1 MGDSISREPE
11 HLPARSEALRE
22 LAALFLRLG
31 TLAMGGPA
39 AHIAMMED
47 EVVRRRRWM
56 THERFLDMLG
66 VCNLIPGP
74 NSTEMAIHI
83 GQLRAGFAGLV
94 VAGACFI
101 IPAAAIVLVIAWM
114 YVRFGTMPQ
123 AVGLLY
129 GIKPVIIA
137 VVLQALWGLGRTAI
151 KSRMLAA
158 LAIISLGASLLDV
171 NDMIV
176 LLGGGIVMIAIRA
189 FEDPAGTRATL
200 AAIPTA
206 AARATGAK
214 GAALAVTMVAVP
226 FSLVTLFLFFLKVG
240 AVLFGS
246 GYVLLAFLRT
256 DLVDRLR
263 WLTEAQ
269 LLDAVAVGQITPGP
283 VFTTATFIGYL
294 LGGFRGAVV
303 ATVGIFLPSFFFVS
317 ISGPLIPHLRR
328 SPLAG
333 AFLDGVNVGAWALM
347 AAGTLFLAR
356 AAVVDAVTTGVAIA
370 SAFVLIRYRINSAWL
385 VIGGGADQAGDGAVA
400 CCSRVTEGTFLK
412 VQNVRLITAYSARC
426 LYAVVS

>member
-1 MGDSISREPE
+1 MNESISPSNRETRRHE
-11 HLPARSEALRE
+11 LRE
-22 LAALFLRLG
+22 LALLFLRLG
-31 TLAMGGPA
+31 TIAMGGPA

-101 IPAAAIVLVIAWM
+101 FPAAAIVLAIAWM
-114 YVRFGTMPQ
+114 YVRYGTMPQ

-129 GIKPVIIA
+129 GVKPVIIA

-151 KSRMLAA
+151 KSRTLVVIAVISLVAA
-158 LAIISLGASLLDV
+158 LLEV

-176 LLGGGIVMIAIRA
+176 LLGGGIVMLAIRA
-189 FEDPAGTRATL
+189 VEDRDGARAAL
-200 AAIPTA
+200 AAIPA
-206 AARATGAK
+206 AAASASSR
-214 GAALAVTMVAVP
+214 GAALAAAAVAAP
-226 FSLVTLFLFFLKVG
+226 FSLATLFFFFLKVG

-269 LLDAVAVGQITPGP
+269 LLDAVAVGQVTPGP
-283 VFTTATFIGYL
+283 VFTTATFIGYI

-303 ATVGIFLPSFFFVS
+303 ATFGIFLPSFFFVS

-347 AAGTLFLAR
+347 AAVTWFLAR
-356 AAVVDAVTTGVAIA
+356 AAIIDVTTMILAVS
-370 SAFVLIRYRINSAWL
+370 SAFVLIRYRPNSAWL
-385 VIGGGADQAGDGAVA
+385 VLGGG
-400 CCSRVTEGTFLK
+400 
-412 VQNVRLITAYSARC
+412 LIGLVMTGWR
-426 LYAVVS
+426 

>member
-1 MGDSISREPE
+1 MDESIS
-11 HLPARSEALRE
+11 PATVNPAARRDALRE
-22 LAALFLRLG
+22 LAVLFLRLG
-31 TLAMGGPA
+31 TLSMGGPA

-74 NSTEMAIHI
+74 NSTEMAIHV
-83 GQLRAGFAGLV
+83 GHLRAGFAGLV

-101 IPAAAIVLVIAWM
+101 MPAAAIVLAIAWM

-151 KSRMLAA
+151 KTRMLAA
-158 LAIISLGASLLDV
+158 LAIISLAAALLDV

-189 FEDPAGTRATL
+189 FEDPAGARATL

-214 GAALAVTMVAVP
+214 GAAFAATIVAVP

-347 AAGTLFLAR
+347 AAVTVFLAR
-356 AAVVDAVTTGVAIA
+356 AAIVDVTSLALAAV
-370 SAFVLIRYRINSAWL
+370 SAFLLIRYRLNSAWL
-385 VIGGGADQAGDGAVA
+385 VLGGGLVGLAM
-400 CCSRVTEGTFLK
+400 SPWL
-412 VQNVRLITAYSARC
+412 VR
-426 LYAVVS
+426 

>member
-1 MGDSISREPE
+1 MDQPILDTTPSR
-11 HLPARSEALRE
+11 RDALRE
-22 LAALFLRLG
+22 LAVLFLRLG

-101 IPAAAIVLVIAWM
+101 LPAAAIVLVIAWM

-151 KSRMLAA
+151 KSRLLAA
-158 LAIISLGASLLDV
+158 LAVITLIASILDV

-176 LLGGGIVMIAIRA
+176 LIGGGIVMLAIRA
-189 FEDPAGTRATL
+189 FEDRAAARATL
-200 AAIPTA
+200 AAIPV
-206 AARATGAK
+206 AARASGAK
-214 GAALAVTMVAVP
+214 GAALAAAAVAVP
-226 FSLVTLFLFFLKVG
+226 FSLTTLFLFFLKVG

-269 LLDAVAVGQITPGP
+269 LLDAVAVGQVTPGP
-283 VFTTATFIGYL
+283 VFTTATFIGYI

-303 ATVGIFLPSFFFVS
+303 ATLGIFLPSFFFVS

-347 AAGTLFLAR
+347 AAVTLFLAR
-356 AAVVDAVTTGVAIA
+356 AAIVDVTTILLAVS
-370 SAFVLIRYRINSAWL
+370 SAFVLVRYRVNSAWL
-385 VIGGGADQAGDGAVA
+385 VIGGG
-400 CCSRVTEGTFLK
+400 
-412 VQNVRLITAYSARC
+412 LIGLATTVWR
-426 LYAVVS
+426 

>member
-1 MGDSISREPE
+1 MDQSIPHTVENPPSR
-11 HLPARSEALRE
+11 REALRE
-22 LAALFLRLG
+22 LALLFLRLG

-101 IPAAAIVLVIAWM
+101 LPAAAIVLAIAWM

-151 KSRMLAA
+151 KSRLLAV
-158 LAIISLGASLLDV
+158 LAIIALIASLLDV
-171 NDMIV
+171 NDMVV
-176 LLGGGIVMIAIRA
+176 LLGGGFVMLAIRA
-189 FEDPAGTRATL
+189 LEDRAAARATL
-200 AAIPTA
+200 AAIPV
-206 AARATGAK
+206 AARASGAK
-214 GAALAVTMVAVP
+214 GAALAAAAVAVP
-226 FSLVTLFLFFLKVG
+226 FSLTTLFLFFLKVG

-283 VFTTATFIGYL
+283 VFTTATFIGYI

-303 ATVGIFLPSFFFVS
+303 ATIGIFLPSFFFVS

-347 AAGTLFLAR
+347 AAVTLFLAR
-356 AAVVDAVTTGVAIA
+356 SAIVDLTTMLLAIS
-370 SAFVLIRYRINSAWL
+370 SAFVLIRYRVNSAWL
-385 VIGGGADQAGDGAVA
+385 VLGGG
-400 CCSRVTEGTFLK
+400 
-412 VQNVRLITAYSARC
+412 LIGLAMTLWR
-426 LYAVVS
+426 

>member
-1 MGDSISREPE
+1 MESISHNNENP
-11 HLPARSEALRE
+11 PARREALRE
-22 LAALFLRLG
+22 LAVLFLRLG

-101 IPAAAIVLVIAWM
+101 LPAAAIVLAIAWM
-114 YVRFGTMPQ
+114 YVQYGTMPQ

-151 KSRMLAA
+151 KSRVLAV
-158 LAIISLGASLLDV
+158 LAIITLIASLLDV

-176 LLGGGIVMIAIRA
+176 LLGGGIVMLAIRA
-189 FEDPAGTRATL
+189 VEDRAAARATL
-200 AAIPTA
+200 AAIPVAT
-206 AARATGAK
+206 RASGAK
-214 GAALAVTMVAVP
+214 AAALAATAVAVP
-226 FSLVTLFLFFLKVG
+226 FSLTTLFLFFLKVG

-283 VFTTATFIGYL
+283 VFTTATFIGYI

-303 ATVGIFLPSFFFVS
+303 ATLGIFLPSFFFVS

-347 AAGTLFLAR
+347 AAVTLFLAR
-356 AAVVDAVTTGVAIA
+356 AAVIDVTTMLLAIS
-370 SAFVLIRYRINSAWL
+370 SAFVLIRYRVNSAWL
-385 VIGGGADQAGDGAVA
+385 VLGGG
-400 CCSRVTEGTFLK
+400 
-412 VQNVRLITAYSARC
+412 LIGLATTLWR
-426 LYAVVS
+426 

>member
-1 MGDSISREPE
+1 MDQSLSNSVENPPE
-11 HLPARSEALRE
+11 RREALRE
-22 LAALFLRLG
+22 LALLFLRLG

-83 GQLRAGFAGLV
+83 GQLRAGVAGLI

-101 IPAAAIVLVIAWM
+101 LPAAAIVLAIAWM
-114 YVRFGTMPQ
+114 YVRYGTMPQ

-158 LAIISLGASLLDV
+158 LAVVTVIASLLEV

-189 FEDPAGTRATL
+189 IEDRAGARAAL
-200 AAIPTA
+200 AAIPTVATRAWSVKGATLA
-206 AARATGAK
+206 AA
-214 GAALAVTMVAVP
+214 VAVP
-226 FSLVTLFLFFLKVG
+226 FSLTTLFLFFLKVG

-269 LLDAVAVGQITPGP
+269 LLDAVAVGQVTPGP
-283 VFTTATFIGYL
+283 VFTTATFVGYI

-303 ATVGIFLPSFFFVS
+303 ATLGIFLPSFFFVS

-347 AAGTLFLAR
+347 AAVTLFLAR
-356 AAVVDAVTTGVAIA
+356 AAIVDVTTVLLAA
-370 SAFVLIRYRINSAWL
+370 SSAFVLIRYRVNSAWL
-385 VIGGGADQAGDGAVA
+385 VVGGGVIGLAMTLW
-400 CCSRVTEGTFLK
+400 R
-412 VQNVRLITAYSARC
+412 
-426 LYAVVS
+426 

>member
-1 MGDSISREPE
+1 MSESIQNTAESSAPR
-11 HLPARSEALRE
+11 RDALRE
-22 LAALFLRLG
+22 LALLFLRLG
-31 TLAMGGPA
+31 TIAMGGPA

-47 EVVRRRRWM
+47 EVVRRRRWV

-83 GQLRAGFAGLV
+83 GQQQAGLPGLI

-101 IPAAAIVLVIAWM
+101 LPAAAIVLAIAWM

-137 VVLQALWGLGRTAI
+137 VVLQAMWGLGRVAI
-151 KSRMLAA
+151 RSKMLAV
-158 LAIISLGASLLDV
+158 LAIVSLVASLYEV
-171 NDMIV
+171 NDLIV
-176 LLGGGIVMIAIRA
+176 LLGGGVVMLAIRA
-189 FEDPAGTRATL
+189 FELRTGIGAAL

-206 AARATGAK
+206 ATRAPGAK
-214 GAALAVTMVAVP
+214 GVALAAAAGAVP
-226 FSLVTLFLFFLKVG
+226 FSLTTLFLFFLKVG

-263 WLTEAQ
+263 WLTESQ

-283 VFTTATFIGYL
+283 VFTTATFIGYIV
-294 LGGFRGAVV
+294 GGFPGAVL
-303 ATVGIFLPSFFFVS
+303 ATLGIFLPSFFFVS

-328 SPLAG
+328 SQLAG

-347 AAGTLFLAR
+347 AAVTLFLAR
-356 AAVVDAVTTGVAIA
+356 DAIVDATTLMLAAA
-370 SAFVLIRYRINSAWL
+370 SAFVLIRYRVNSAWL
-385 VIGGGADQAGDGAVA
+385 VIGGGAVGLAM
-400 CCSRVTEGTFLK
+400 
-412 VQNVRLITAYSARC
+412 TALR
-426 LYAVVS
+426 

>member
-1 MGDSISREPE
+1 MTKRARCITFATRE
-11 HLPARSEALRE
+11 HLMDESTSHATGNPAARRDALRE
-22 LAALFLRLG
+22 LALLFLRLG
-31 TLAMGGPA
+31 TVAMGGPA

-83 GQLRAGFAGLV
+83 GQLRAGFAGLI

-101 IPAAAIVLVIAWM
+101 LPAAAIVLAIAWM
-114 YVRFGTMPQ
+114 YVRYGTMPQ
-123 AVGLLY
+123 AIGLLY

-151 KSRMLAA
+151 KSRLLAA
-158 LAIISLGASLLDV
+158 IAIVSLAASLFNV

-176 LLGGGIVMIAIRA
+176 LLGGGIVMLAIRA
-189 FEDPAGTRATL
+189 FEDRAAL
-200 AAIPTA
+200 AAIPTVATRASGMKGPALA
-206 AARATGAK
+206 AAAI
-214 GAALAVTMVAVP
+214 AVP
-226 FSLVTLFLFFLKVG
+226 FSLTTLFLFFLKVG

-246 GYVLLAFLRT
+246 GYVLLAFIRT

-269 LLDAVAVGQITPGP
+269 LLDAVAVGQVTPGP

-303 ATVGIFLPSFFFVS
+303 ATLGIFLPSFFFVS

-347 AAGTLFLAR
+347 AAVTLFLAR
-356 AAVVDAVTTGVAIA
+356 AAIIDVTTMILAIA
-370 SAFVLIRYRINSAWL
+370 SAFVLIRYRVNSAWL
-385 VIGGGADQAGDGAVA
+385 VLGGG
-400 CCSRVTEGTFLK
+400 
-412 VQNVRLITAYSARC
+412 LIGLLMTIWR
-426 LYAVVS
+426 

>member
-1 MGDSISREPE
+1 MTKRGRWNAHAIRDHLIASRMDESISPSTVN
-11 HLPARSEALRE
+11 PAARRDALRE
-22 LAALFLRLG
+22 LALLFLRLG
-31 TLAMGGPA
+31 TLSMGGPA

-74 NSTEMAIHI
+74 NSTEMAIHV

-101 IPAAAIVLVIAWM
+101 MPAAAIVLAIAWM

-151 KSRMLAA
+151 KTRMLAA
-158 LAIISLGASLLDV
+158 LAIVSLAASLLDV

-189 FEDPAGTRATL
+189 FEDPAGARTTL

-214 GAALAVTMVAVP
+214 GAALAATIVAVP
-226 FSLVTLFLFFLKVG
+226 FSLMTLFLFFLKVG

-347 AAGTLFLAR
+347 AAVTVFLTR
-356 AAVVDAVTTGVAIA
+356 AAIVDVSSQMLAAVSAI
-370 SAFVLIRYRINSAWL
+370 LLNRYRLNSAWL
-385 VIGGGADQAGDGAVA
+385 VLGGGLVGLAM
-400 CCSRVTEGTFLK
+400 SPWL
-412 VQNVRLITAYSARC
+412 VR
-426 LYAVVS
+426 

>member
-1 MGDSISREPE
+1 
-11 HLPARSEALRE
+11 
-22 LAALFLRLG
+22 
-31 TLAMGGPA
+31 
-39 AHIAMMED
+39 
-47 EVVRRRRWM
+47 
-56 THERFLDMLG
+56 
-66 VCNLIPGP
+66 
-74 NSTEMAIHI
+74 
-83 GQLRAGFAGLV
+83 
-94 VAGACFI
+94 
-101 IPAAAIVLVIAWM
+101 
-114 YVRFGTMPQ
+114 MPQ

-151 KSRMLAA
+151 KSRLLAV
-158 LAIISLGASLLDV
+158 LAIVTLIASLLDV

-176 LLGGGIVMIAIRA
+176 LLGGGIVMLVIRA
-189 FEDPAGTRATL
+189 LEDRTAVRATL
-200 AAIPTA
+200 AAIPV
-206 AARATGAK
+206 AARASGAK
-214 GAALAVTMVAVP
+214 GAALAAAAIAVP
-226 FSLVTLFLFFLKVG
+226 FSLTTLFLFFLKVG

-283 VFTTATFIGYL
+283 VFTTATFIGYI

-347 AAGTLFLAR
+347 AAVTLFLAR
-356 AAVVDAVTTGVAIA
+356 AAVIDLTTVLLAISSAV
-370 SAFVLIRYRINSAWL
+370 VLIRYRVNSAWL
-385 VIGGGADQAGDGAVA
+385 VLGGG
-400 CCSRVTEGTFLK
+400 
-412 VQNVRLITAYSARC
+412 LIGLAMTLWR
-426 LYAVVS
+426 

>member
-1 MGDSISREPE
+1 MPEATTSRID
-11 HLPARSEALRE
+11 ALWE

-83 GQLRAGFAGLV
+83 GQLRAGFAGLI

-101 IPAAAIVLVIAWM
+101 LPAAAIVLCIAWM

-151 KSRMLAA
+151 KSRLLAV
-158 LAIISLGASLLDV
+158 LAIVALIASLLDV

-176 LLGGGIVMIAIRA
+176 LLGGGIVMLAIRA
-189 FEDPAGTRATL
+189 LEDRAAARATL
-200 AAIPTA
+200 AAIPV
-206 AARATGAK
+206 AARASGAK
-214 GAALAVTMVAVP
+214 GATLAAAAFAVP
-226 FSLVTLFLFFLKVG
+226 FSLTTLFLFFLKVG

-256 DLVDRLR
+256 DLLDRLR

-283 VFTTATFIGYL
+283 VFTTATFIGYI

-303 ATVGIFLPSFFFVS
+303 ATLGIFLPSFFFVS

-347 AAGTLFLAR
+347 AAVTLFLAR
-356 AAVVDAVTTGVAIA
+356 SAVIDLTTMLLAISSAV
-370 SAFVLIRYRINSAWL
+370 VLIRYRVNSAWL
-385 VIGGGADQAGDGAVA
+385 VLGGG
-400 CCSRVTEGTFLK
+400 
-412 VQNVRLITAYSARC
+412 LIGLAMT
-426 LYAVVS
+426 L

>member
-1 MGDSISREPE
+1 MDQPLSNSVENP
-11 HLPARSEALRE
+11 LARRDALRD
-22 LAALFLRLG
+22 LALLFFRLG

-47 EVVRRRRWM
+47 EVVRRRRWV
-56 THERFLDMLG
+56 THEQFLDMLG

-83 GQLRAGFAGLV
+83 GQQRAGVAGLI

-101 IPAAAIVLVIAWM
+101 LPAAAIVLAIAWM
-114 YVRFGTMPQ
+114 YVRFGAMPQ

-158 LAIISLGASLLDV
+158 LAMVALIAAMLDV

-176 LLGGGIVMIAIRA
+176 LLGGGVVMLAIRA
-189 FEDPAGTRATL
+189 VEDRAAARASL
-200 AAIPTA
+200 AAIPTV
-206 AARATGAK
+206 ATRVSGAK
-214 GAALAVTMVAVP
+214 GFALAATAVAVP
-226 FSLVTLFLFFLKVG
+226 FSLATLFLFFLKVG

-246 GYVLLAFLRT
+246 GYVLLAFLRA
-256 DLVDRLR
+256 DLVDRLH

-269 LLDAVAVGQITPGP
+269 LLDAVAVGQVTPGP
-283 VFTTATFIGYL
+283 VFTTATFIGYI
-294 LGGFRGAVV
+294 LGGFRGAIV
-303 ATVGIFLPSFFFVS
+303 ATLGIFLPSFFFVS

-333 AFLDGVNVGAWALM
+333 AFLDGVNVSAWALM
-347 AAGTLFLAR
+347 GAVTLFLAR
-356 AAVVDAVTTGVAIA
+356 AAVIDLTTMMLAVS
-370 SAFVLIRYRINSAWL
+370 SAFVLIRYRVNSAWL
-385 VIGGGADQAGDGAVA
+385 VIGGG
-400 CCSRVTEGTFLK
+400 
-412 VQNVRLITAYSARC
+412 LIGLATTLWR
-426 LYAVVS
+426 

>member
-1 MGDSISREPE
+1 MDESIS
-11 HLPARSEALRE
+11 PATVNPAARRDALRE
-22 LAALFLRLG
+22 LAVLFLRLG
-31 TLAMGGPA
+31 TLSMGGPA

-74 NSTEMAIHI
+74 NSTEMAIHV
-83 GQLRAGFAGLV
+83 GHLRAGFAGLV

-101 IPAAAIVLVIAWM
+101 MPAAAIVLAIAWM

-123 AVGLLY
+123 AIGLLY

-158 LAIISLGASLLDV
+158 LAIISLAAALLDV

-189 FEDPAGTRATL
+189 FEDPAGARATL

-214 GAALAVTMVAVP
+214 GAAFAATMVAVP

-347 AAGTLFLAR
+347 AAVTVFLAR
-356 AAVVDAVTTGVAIA
+356 AAIVDVTSLVLAAV
-370 SAFVLIRYRINSAWL
+370 SAFLLIRYRLNSAWL
-385 VIGGGADQAGDGAVA
+385 VLGGGLVGLAM
-400 CCSRVTEGTFLK
+400 SPWL
-412 VQNVRLITAYSARC
+412 VR
-426 LYAVVS
+426 

>member
-1 MGDSISREPE
+1 MDESIPQNN
-11 HLPARSEALRE
+11 PAARRDALWE

-31 TLAMGGPA
+31 TIAMGGPA

-101 IPAAAIVLVIAWM
+101 LPAAAIVLCIAWM

-151 KSRMLAA
+151 KSRLLAVIAIVA
-158 LAIISLGASLLDV
+158 LVASLLEV

-176 LLGGGIVMIAIRA
+176 LIGGGIVMLAIRA
-189 FEDPAGTRATL
+189 FEDRDAARATL
-200 AAIPTA
+200 AAIPTVA
-206 AARATGAK
+206 AGAK
-214 GAALAVTMVAVP
+214 TAATVAAMAAIP
-226 FSLVTLFLFFLKVG
+226 FSLTTLFLFFLKVG

-269 LLDAVAVGQITPGP
+269 LLDAVAVGQVTPGP
-283 VFTTATFIGYL
+283 VFTTATFIGYI

-303 ATVGIFLPSFFFVS
+303 ATLGIFLPSFFFVS

-347 AAGTLFLAR
+347 GAVTWFLAR
-356 AAVVDAVTTGVAIA
+356 AAVVDLTTLLLAIS
-370 SAFVLIRYRINSAWL
+370 SAFVLIRYRVNSAWL
-385 VIGGGADQAGDGAVA
+385 VIGGG
-400 CCSRVTEGTFLK
+400 
-412 VQNVRLITAYSARC
+412 LIGLAMT
-426 LYAVVS
+426 L

>member
-1 MGDSISREPE
+1 MGDSISREAE
-11 HLPARSEALRE
+11 NLPARSEALRE
-22 LAALFLRLG
+22 LAVLFLRLG

-101 IPAAAIVLVIAWM
+101 LPAAAIVMAIAWM
-114 YVRFGTMPQ
+114 YVRYGTMPQ
-123 AVGLLY
+123 AFGLLY

-151 KSRMLAA
+151 KSRLLAA
-158 LAIISLGASLLDV
+158 IAIVSFVAALFDV
-171 NDMIV
+171 NEMIV
-176 LLGGGIVMIAIRA
+176 LIGGGVVMMAIRA
-189 FEDPAGTRATL
+189 VEDRDAARATL
-200 AAIPTA
+200 AALPTVATRASAVKPAAIA
-206 AARATGAK
+206 AA
-214 GAALAVTMVAVP
+214 VVAVP
-226 FSLVTLFLFFLKVG
+226 FSLTTLFLFFLKVG

-256 DLVDRLR
+256 DLVDRLH
-263 WLTEAQ
+263 WLTQAQ
-269 LLDAVAVGQITPGP
+269 LLDAVAVGQVTPGP
-283 VFTTATFIGYL
+283 VFTTATFIGYI

-303 ATVGIFLPSFFFVS
+303 ATLGIFLPSFFFVS

-347 AAGTLFLAR
+347 AAVTLFLAR
-356 AAVVDAVTTGVAIA
+356 AAVVDVVTMMLAVA

-385 VIGGGADQAGDGAVA
+385 VIGGGLIGLAM
-400 CCSRVTEGTFLK
+400 
-412 VQNVRLITAYSARC
+412 VR
-426 LYAVVS
+426 

>member
-1 MGDSISREPE
+1 MDESISPSTVN
-11 HLPARSEALRE
+11 PAARRDALRE
-22 LAALFLRLG
+22 LALLFLRLG
-31 TLAMGGPA
+31 TLSMGGPA

-74 NSTEMAIHI
+74 NSTEMAIHV

-101 IPAAAIVLVIAWM
+101 MPAAAIVLAIAWM

-151 KSRMLAA
+151 KTRMLAA
-158 LAIISLGASLLDV
+158 LAIVSLAASLLDV

-189 FEDPAGTRATL
+189 FEDPAGARATL

-214 GAALAVTMVAVP
+214 GAALAATIVAVP
-226 FSLVTLFLFFLKVG
+226 FSLITLFLFFLKVG

-347 AAGTLFLAR
+347 AAVTVFLTR
-356 AAVVDAVTTGVAIA
+356 AAIVDVTSLMLAAV
-370 SAFVLIRYRINSAWL
+370 SAFLLIRYRLNSAWL
-385 VIGGGADQAGDGAVA
+385 VLGGGLVGLAM
-400 CCSRVTEGTFLK
+400 SPWL
-412 VQNVRLITAYSARC
+412 VR
-426 LYAVVS
+426 